1 MPTIRGRGGFA
12 GATALVLAAAAAAA
26 AWAGPAA
33 ASPSG
38 TVTIAP
44 LRGAPTASLLAR
56 VAAGQVGGVLLLG
69 NSWTSA
75 SATAAA
81 VDRLQQVA
89 CRRGSPL
96 LVTIDQEGGSV
107 RRLPWAP
114 PTLSAASMR
123 TAGEAL
129 RQAAAA
135 AASLRRAH
143 VWIDLAPVA
152 DTISTP
158 RSFLGTRSFGSDP
171 TLVASLAAAFVS
183 GLQGAGI
190 AATAKHFPGLGS
202 AVASTDDRAVTIG
215 RGTAFLTAR
224 LAPFQAAITAGARLV
239 MVSNASYPGLDPSG
253 AQAVFSHAIVTDLLR
268 DRLGFDGVV
277 VTDALDAKSVAAVPH
292 APARALAAG
301 VDLMLY
307 SRTTAS
313 EEGYA
318 SLARDAAA
326 SATVR
331 AELATAVQRVGALK
345 AWIAAHG
352 GPVCKS

>member
-1 MPTIRGRGGFA
+1 
-12 GATALVLAAAAAAA
+12 VAAAS
-26 AWAGPAA
+26 AGPAA

-44 LRGAPTASLLAR
+44 LRGAPTPALVAR
-56 VAAGQVGGVLLLG
+56 VAAGQVGGLLLLG
-69 NSWTSA
+69 NRWTNA
-75 SATAAA
+75 DVTAAA

-96 LVTIDQEGGSV
+96 VVTIDQEGGSV

-114 PTLSAASMR
+114 PTLSAVAMKTEAEVR
-123 TAGEAL
+123 RQAVDAAAAL
-129 RQAAAA
+129 RQA
-135 AASLRRAH
+135 H
-143 VWIDLAPVA
+143 VWVDLAPVA

-158 RSFLGTRSFGSDP
+158 RSFLGTRSFGSDS
-171 TLVASLAAAFVS
+171 TLVGSLAAAFVS
-183 GLQGAGI
+183 ALQRGGV

-202 AVASTDDRAVTIG
+202 AVTSTDDRAVTIG
-215 RGTAFLTAR
+215 RGAAFLTAR
-224 LAPFQAAITAGARLV
+224 LPPFEAAIAAGAKLV
-239 MVSNASYPGLDPSG
+239 MVSNASYPALDPSG
-253 AQAVFSHAIVTDLLR
+253 VQAVFSHAIVTDLLR

-307 SRTTAS
+307 SRTPAS

-318 SLARDAAA
+318 SLVRDAAA

-331 AELATAVQRVGALK
+331 AELATAVQRVDALK
-345 AWIAAHG
+345 AWLAGHG
-352 GPVCKS
+352 GPACKS

>member
-1 MPTIRGRGGFA
+1 MPTIRGRAGFA
-12 GATALVLAAAAAAA
+12 GAASLSLLAAA
-26 AWAGPAA
+26 AWAGTAA

-44 LRGAPTASLLAR
+44 LRGAPTPSLLAR

-96 LVTIDQEGGSV
+96 LVAIDQEGGTV
-107 RRLPWAP
+107 RRLPWAA
-114 PTLSAASMR
+114 PTVAAASMR
-123 TAGEAL
+123 TAAEAR

-135 AASLRRAH
+135 AVALRRAH
-143 VWIDLAPVA
+143 VWVDLAPVA

-158 RSFLGTRSFGSDP
+158 RSFLGTRSFGSDS
-171 TLVASLAAAFVS
+171 TLAATLAAAFVS
-183 GLQGAGI
+183 GLQGGGV

-202 AVASTDDRAVTIG
+202 AVVSTDDRAVTIG
-215 RGTAFLTAR
+215 RSAAFLTAR
-224 LAPFQAAITAGARLV
+224 LAPFQAAITAGTRLV
-239 MVSNASYPGLDPSG
+239 MVSNASYPALDPSG
-253 AQAVFSHAIVTDLLR
+253 VQAVFSHAIVTGLLR
-268 DRLGFDGVV
+268 DQLGFDGVV
-277 VTDALDAKSVAAVPH
+277 VTDALDAKSLAAVPH

-318 SLARDAAA
+318 SLVRDAAA

-331 AELATAVQRVGALK
+331 AELAAAGQRVNALK
-345 AWIAAHG
+345 TWLAGNG

>member
-1 MPTIRGRGGFA
+1 M
-12 GATALVLAAAAAAA
+12 
-26 AWAGPAA
+26 
-33 ASPSG
+33 
-38 TVTIAP
+38 TIAP
-44 LRGAPTASLLAR
+44 LRGAPTPALLAR
-56 VAAGQVGGVLLLG
+56 VAAGQVGGLLLLG
-69 NSWTSA
+69 NAWRSA
-75 SATAAA
+75 VATAAA
-81 VDRLQQVA
+81 VDRVQQVA

-96 LVTIDQEGGSV
+96 LVTIDQEGGTV

-123 TAGEAL
+123 TEAEVR
-129 RQAAAA
+129 RQAAGA

-143 VWIDLAPVA
+143 VSVDLAPVA

-171 TLVASLAAAFVS
+171 TLVASFTAAFVS
-183 GLQGAGI
+183 GLQGGGI

-215 RGTAFLTAR
+215 RGAAFLTAR
-224 LAPFQAAITAGARLV
+224 LSPFQAAITAGVRLV
-239 MVSNASYPGLDPSG
+239 MVSNASYPALDPSG

-292 APARALAAG
+292 GPARALAAG

-307 SRTTAS
+307 SRTSAS

-331 AELATAVQRVGALK
+331 ADLSAAIRRINALK
-345 AWIAAHG
+345 AWLAGHG
-352 GPVCKS
+352 GPTCTS